1 MAKRSGPTPTP
12 APPEEGPPAS
22 RPTGPS
28 GPNPVSGAPSGHVP
42 IQVRPAPG
50 YSSGYPK
57 EIQGQETFA

>member
-1 MAKRSGPTPTP
+1 MAKRSGPTPVPVRSPPTP
-12 APPEEGPPAS
+12 VGQ
-22 RPTGPS
+22 PTGPS